1 MSLTEESIYL
11 LNNVN
16 SLAEILHTNETIRA
30 NLSDVTKAVKSPSLC
45 VCFFKFLTARRGFY
59 SQIRQDKCIDEYEC

>member
-16 SLAEILHTNETIRA
+16 SLAEILLTNETIRA
-30 NLSDVTKAVKSPSLC
+30 NLSDVTKAVKSPSLF
-45 VCFFKFLTARRGFY
+45 VCFF
-59 SQIRQDKCIDEYEC
+59 